1 MVKKTIRFFR
11 EVKGELKKVAWSTRE
26 ELTKTTI
33 LVLIGLVVFTVFIA
47 VADAGFAKF
56 LQFLIKL

>member
-11 EVKGELKKVAWSTRE
+11 EVKGELKKVSWSTRE

-33 LVLIGLVVFTVFIA
+33 LVLIGLVVFTAFIA
-47 VADAGFAKF
+47 FADVGFAKF